1 MRNRRTGEASRAL
14 RAAPAKV
21 ADAGTSSNVRSP
33 RARAPCWNRSPV
45 VRRSRVPAP
54 LRLLQAIAA
63 LALLMVPVSHWRY
76 TSVGFDLRSHVGPDR
91 VNRSYRLQ
99 WPGDGSVGILRERF
113 RRPIFEPLDAFDVAV
128 RVLQPPL
135 RREPR
140 SAWNRAGFWR
150 VRSDALRG
158 AESVRSVWVGVP
170 SWLPAALLLLALP
183 LARRGRRPAQ

>member
-1 MRNRRTGEASRAL
+1 VLRRSRAPAPRAL
-14 RAAPAKV
+14 R
-21 ADAGTSSNVRSP
+21 
-33 RARAPCWNRSPV
+33 WL
-45 VRRSRVPAP
+45 
-54 LRLLQAIAA
+54 LRLLGLLGA

-76 TSVGFDLRSHVGPDR
+76 TSVGFDLRSHAGPDR
-91 VNRSYRLQ
+91 INRAYRLQ

-128 RVLQPPL
+128 RVLQPPV

-150 VRSDALRG
+150 VRAAALRG
-158 AESVRSVWVGVP
+158 EEHVRTVWVGVP

-183 LARRGRRPAQ
+183 LARHRAALRPDPT